1 MSWCMLFWLT
11 FNKTLPA
18 AKLVASCWLADVVS
32 GLAPQ
37 VVWSEHR
44 EGGLYLS
51 GVVEVVVTTGHPP
64 DLQHTSPG
72 WPAAICNVN
81 TVNSRRENVE
91 LRPGLWLLYLTLIK
105 LGQFQFNTKTHHS
118 VFYSQIISDFQ
129 PKVAINL
136 FSGKYNLCDY
146 WAVVYFPRGRWSQS
160 GILMS
165 PNVIIIRKKLR
176 DDLPF
181 HLINISVNL
190 FTGYWVQSSWYI
202 SDFLHWLSIEFKISV
217 VNFKEY
223 RVQNIVIHFTGY
235 RVQASPNMCRTLK
248 IFQSSRQDGLSVD
261 WRRRGSRVAGS
272 Y

>member
-1 MSWCMLFWLT
+1 MKIFLFFLKQLWWLCLCQGPSVIKINISIGSSMSWCMLFWLT

-118 VFYSQIISDFQ
+118 VFYSQIISDLQ

-181 HLINISVNL
+181 HLINISVNHI
-190 FTGYWVQSSWYI
+190 TGYWDRVH
-202 SDFLHWLSIEFKISV
+202 DLS
-217 VNFKEY
+217 
-223 RVQNIVIHFTGY
+223 VIFFTDW
-235 RVQASPNMCRTLK
+235 VK
-248 IFQSSRQDGLSVD
+248 SSRYL
-261 WRRRGSRVAGS
+261 
-272 Y
+272 